1 VTAAGASVF
10 RHPVWPRAYHNF
22 VHALDHDAWVC
33 KRLSQADF
41 VPVGVPAWGPASY
54 FIRHVLA
61 HVDESC
67 WAYVVPVDQRDNV
80 LAMLTLLHMPVQCVV
95 EPHGGDDDGVVE
107 EVSTD

>member
-1 VTAAGASVF
+1 MD
-10 RHPVWPRAYHNF
+10 R
-22 VHALDHDAWVC
+22 DAWVC

-61 HVDESC
+61 HVDEL
-67 WAYVVPVDQRDNV
+67 WLAYVVPVDQWDNV
-80 LAMLTLLHMPVQCVV
+80 LAMMTLLHMPVHVV
-95 EPHGGDDDGVVE
+95 EPHGGDDDDVVE